1 MKKILVVWVL
11 FCAFFKMF
19 ADDDDKLKLA
29 VMDFEDLSGKIS
41 EETLAGA
48 SEYIRVAFAS
58 TNRYVIISKE
68 RQKNTVSD
76 MRKKFNTDPRYK
88 SCTDKNC
95 QIQLGQALSADLI
108 VKTTVSF
115 FADSYTLSSEL
126 IDLEK
131 EATIIAAREEYDGS
145 QKTMKTAMD
154 KIVAKIVE
162 AEKSQTSSSVQN
174 QSINTTSTVKPNQ
187 SAKEYDPL
195 KDKEL
200 CKNSIHRNNIAGWEE
215 YLAVY
220 PEGKCAKMAKTN
232 IKNKKNKP
240 RNWSNLSPLAGNYT
254 YAVNYCKNLEED
266 GHKDWRL
273 PNISELREMV
283 QDCPKIE
290 PGGECKIR
298 KDNTSTKKW
307 KWEQCACAFNE
318 DEYGAFSKLGDSMCL
333 WSSTVAALS
342 FSKIAYKFC
351 PLDGSISPHKKTQL
365 NGVRCIRDEKK

>member
-1 MKKILVVWVL
+1 MKKLSLV
-11 FCAFFKMF
+11 FMFFLLSLQLF
-19 ADDDDKLKLA
+19 ADDDNKLKLA

-58 TNRYVIISKE
+58 TNRYIIISKE

-145 QKTMKTAMD
+145 QKAMKTAID
-154 KIVAKIVE
+154 NIVTKIVE
-162 AEKSQTSSSVQN
+162 AERSQTSTRVQN
-174 QSINTTSTVKPNQ
+174 QNINMAGTVNPNKT
-187 SAKEYDPL
+187 AKEYDPL

-200 CKNSIHRNNIAGWEE
+200 CNSSIHRNNIAGWEE
-215 YLAVY
+215 YLAIY
-220 PEGKCAKMAKTN
+220 PEGKCAKMANTN
-232 IKNKKNKP
+232 IKNKKNNKP
-240 RNWSNLSPLAGNYT
+240 SNWSNLSPLAGNYL

-266 GHKDWRL
+266 GHKDWHL

-290 PGGECKIR
+290 PNGECKIR
-298 KDNTSTKKW
+298 KNNTSTKKW
-307 KWEQCACAFNE
+307 KMEQCACAFNE
-318 DEYGAFSKLGDSMCL
+318 DEYGAYSKFGDSQCL

-342 FSKIAYKFC
+342 FSKIAYISC
-351 PLDGSISPHKKTQL
+351 PLDGSIVPTTKDKMMR
-365 NGVRCIRDEKK
+365 VRCIRDEK